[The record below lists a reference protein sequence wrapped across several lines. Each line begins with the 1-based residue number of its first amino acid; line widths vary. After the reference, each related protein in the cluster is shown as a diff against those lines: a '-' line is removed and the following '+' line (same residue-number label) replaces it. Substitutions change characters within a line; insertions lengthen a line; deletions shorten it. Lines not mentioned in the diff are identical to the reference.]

1 MDFFTSLQR
10 VVGSL
15 MKVQDLLK
23 EYYLSFEYNNLR
35 EETKAQYKYFL
46 GIVSSTSVVDGKEL
60 GSYKL
65 SSLTTKLAKLSYN
78 KWCDRG
84 VSFANH
90 LMSVVRVLLNYGI
103 NMEHCN
109 MNPFSNIK
117 KRVVAH
123 RKIVWTKDDV
133 IRFLD
138 IAYSDFKTRSLGL
151 IAQMA
156 YEWCQRIGDMRLLEW
171 SSLDLDVQRM
181 QIEQSKRRA
190 EVFLPISDELNEML
204 IQQKNDYGFQK
215 YVAPR
220 PRPYKGSYKPYSL
233 TKLPILARKVMS
245 SAGLSNELRLS
256 DLRRTGTVEMVE
268 AGVSMGNIM
277 SVTGHANPQSVKPY
291 MKNTFASANLAL
303 QTRRGLTESESH
315 DKSILNAN
323 KKDVI
328 YNI

>member
-1 MDFFTSLQR
+1 
-10 VVGSL
+10 
-15 MKVQDLLK
+15 MKVEDLLQ

-46 GIVSSTSVVDGKEL
+46 GIVCSTSVVDGKEL

-90 LMSVVRVLLNYGI
+90 LMSVIRVLLNYGI
-103 NMEHCN
+103 HMEHCVI
-109 MNPFSNIK
+109 NPFSNIK
-117 KRVVAH
+117 RRVVAH
-123 RKIVWTKDDV
+123 RKVVWTKENV
-133 IRFLD
+133 TNFLD
-138 IAYSDFKTRSLGL
+138 VAYSDFKTRSVGL
-151 IAQMA
+151 IAHMA
-156 YEWCQRIGDMRLLEW
+156 YEWCQRLGDMRLLQW
-171 SSLDLDVQRM
+171 SNLDLSEQRM
-181 QIEQSKRRA
+181 HIEQSKRRA
-190 EVFLPISDELNEML
+190 EVFLPIGDSLGEML
-204 IQQKNDYGFQK
+204 VQQKEDYGFQK

-220 PRPYKGSYKPYSL
+220 PRPFKGVYKPYSL
-233 TKLPILARKVMS
+233 TKLPIIARRIMS

-256 DLRRTGTVEMVE
+256 DLRRTGTVEMVD

-303 QTRRGLTESESH
+303 QTRKGLTDNKSH
-315 DKSILNAN
+315 VTSMVYADKEGYI
-323 KKDVI
+323 
-328 YNI
+328 

>member
-1 MDFFTSLQR
+1 
-10 VVGSL
+10 
-15 MKVQDLLK
+15 MKVEELLN

-35 EETKAQYKYFL
+35 QETKVQYKYFL

-117 KRVVAH
+117 KRVTKS
-123 RKIVWTKDDV
+123 RKVVWTKEDV

-138 IAYSDFKTRSLGL
+138 TCYSDFNTRSIGL
-151 IAQMA
+151 IAHMA

-171 SSLDLDVQRM
+171 SNLDLDAKRM

-190 EVFLPISDELNEML
+190 QVFLPISDELHEML
-204 IQQKNDYGFQK
+204 VQQQNDYGFQK

-220 PRPYKGSYKPYSL
+220 PRAYKGSYKPYSL
-233 TKLPILARKVMS
+233 TKLPLLARKAMD
-245 SAGLSNELRLS
+245 SAGLSKELRLS
-256 DLRRTGTVEMVE
+256 DLRRTGTVEMVD

-291 MKNTFASANLAL
+291 MKNTFTSANLAL
-303 QTRRGLTESESH
+303 QARKNLTHEKSYGTSMLSA
-315 DKSILNAN
+315 DKEGFI
-323 KKDVI
+323 
-328 YNI
+328 

>member
-1 MDFFTSLQR
+1 
-10 VVGSL
+10 
-15 MKVQDLLK
+15 MKVDSLLK

-46 GIVSSTSVVDGKEL
+46 GIVCSTSVVDGKKL

-65 SSLTTKLAKLSYN
+65 SSLTTKLAKLAYN

-90 LMSVVRVLLNYGI
+90 LMSVIRVLLNYGI
-103 NMEHCN
+103 NMEHCV

-117 KRVVAH
+117 KRVVSH
-123 RKIVWTKDDV
+123 RKVVWTREDV

-138 IAYSDFKTRSLGL
+138 TAYSDFKTRSLGL

-171 SSLDLDVQRM
+171 SNLDLDEKRM

-190 EVFLPISDELNEML
+190 EVFLPISDELHEML
-204 IQQKNDYGFQK
+204 VQQKNDYGFQK

-220 PRPYKGSYKPYSL
+220 PRPIRGSYKPYSL
-233 TKLPILARKVMS
+233 TKLPIIARKVMT
-245 SAGLSNELRLS
+245 SAGLSNEQRLS
-256 DLRRTGTVEMVE
+256 DLRRTGTVEMVD

-291 MKNTFASANLAL
+291 MKNTFQSANLAL
-303 QTRRGLTESESH
+303 NKRKNLTELKNCG
-315 DKSILNAN
+315 KSIPYAN
-323 KKDVI
+323 KRM
-328 YNI
+328 

>member
-1 MDFFTSLQR
+1 M
-10 VVGSL
+10 
-15 MKVQDLLK
+15 MKVVDLLN

-46 GIVSSTSVVDGKEL
+46 GIVCSTSVVDDKEL

-65 SSLTTKLAKLSYN
+65 SNLTTKLAKLSYN
-78 KWCDRG
+78 KWCERG

-90 LMSVVRVLLNYGI
+90 LMSVIRVLLNYGI
-103 NMEHCN
+103 NMEHTN

-123 RKIVWTKDDV
+123 RKVVWTKEDV
-133 IRFLD
+133 IKFLD
-138 IAYSDFKTRSLGL
+138 TAYSDFKTRNIGL

-171 SSLDLDVQRM
+171 SSIDLDAKRVH
-181 QIEQSKRRA
+181 IEQSKRRA
-190 EVFLPISDELNEML
+190 QVFLPISDELHEML
-204 IQQKNDYGFQK
+204 TQQHDDYGFQK

-220 PRPYKGSYKPYSL
+220 PKAYRGAYKPYTL
-233 TKLPILARKVMS
+233 TKLPILARKLMS

-256 DLRRTGTVEMVE
+256 DLRRTGTVEMVD

-291 MKNTFASANLAL
+291 MKNTFTSANLAL
-303 QTRRGLTESESH
+303 QARKNLTEQKSCGTSMLSA
-315 DKSILNAN
+315 DKEGYI
-323 KKDVI
+323 
-328 YNI
+328 

>member
-1 MDFFTSLQR
+1 
-10 VVGSL
+10 
-15 MKVQDLLK
+15 MKVDDLLN

-35 EETKAQYKYFL
+35 QETKVQYKYFL
-46 GIVSSTSVVDGKEL
+46 GIVSSTSAVDGRKL

-78 KWCDRG
+78 KWCERG

-117 KRVVAH
+117 KRVTKS
-123 RKIVWTKDDV
+123 RKVVWTKEDI

-138 IAYSDFKTRSLGL
+138 TCYSDFNTRSIGL
-151 IAQMA
+151 IAHMA

-171 SSLDLDVQRM
+171 SNLDLDAKRM

-190 EVFLPISDELNEML
+190 QVFLPISDELHEML
-204 IQQKNDYGFQK
+204 VQQQNDYGFQK

-220 PRPYKGSYKPYSL
+220 PRAYKGSYKPYSL
-233 TKLPILARKVMS
+233 TKLPLLARKAMD
-245 SAGLSNELRLS
+245 SAGLSKELRLS
-256 DLRRTGTVEMVE
+256 DLRRTGTVEMVD

-291 MKNTFASANLAL
+291 MKNTFTSANLAL
-303 QTRRGLTESESH
+303 QARKNLTHEKSYGTSMLSA
-315 DKSILNAN
+315 DKEGFI
-323 KKDVI
+323 
-328 YNI
+328 

>member
-1 MDFFTSLQR
+1 
-10 VVGSL
+10 

-46 GIVSSTSVVDGKEL
+46 GIVSSTCVVDGKEL

-65 SSLTTKLAKLSYN
+65 SNLTTKLAKLSYN
-78 KWCDRG
+78 KWCERG

-90 LMSVVRVLLNYGI
+90 LMSVIRVLLNYGI
-103 NMEHCN
+103 NMEHCV

-117 KRVVAH
+117 KRVVANS
-123 RKIVWTKDDV
+123 KVVWTKGAI

-138 IAYSDFKTRSLGL
+138 IAYSDFKTRNIGL

-156 YEWCQRIGDMRLLEW
+156 YEWWQRIGDMRLLEW
-171 SSLDLDVQRM
+171 SSLDLDEKRM
-181 QIEQSKRRA
+181 HIEQSKRRA
-190 EVFLPISDELNEML
+190 EVFLPISDELCEML
-204 IQQKNDYGFQK
+204 IQQKEDYGFQK
-215 YVAPR
+215 YVVPR
-220 PRPYKGSYKPYSL
+220 PRPFKGSYKPYSL
-233 TKLPILARKVMS
+233 TKLPIIARKIMT

-256 DLRRTGTVEMVE
+256 DLRRTGTVEMVD

-291 MKNTFASANLAL
+291 MKNTIASANLAW
-303 QTRRGLTESESH
+303 QQRKSLTENKNH
-315 DKSILNAN
+315 DISMVYADKER
-323 KKDVI
+323 
-328 YNI
+328 

>member
-1 MDFFTSLQR
+1 
-10 VVGSL
+10 
-15 MKVQDLLK
+15 MKVDSLLK

-46 GIVSSTSVVDGKEL
+46 GIVCSTSVVDGKSL
-60 GSYKL
+60 GTYKL

-78 KWCDRG
+78 KWCERG
-84 VSFANH
+84 VSLANH
-90 LMSVVRVLLNYGI
+90 LMSVIRVLLNYGI

-123 RKIVWTKDDV
+123 RKVVWTKDDV

-171 SSLDLDVQRM
+171 SNLDLDEQRM

-204 IQQKNDYGFQK
+204 LQQKNDYGFQK

-220 PRPYKGSYKPYSL
+220 PRPFKGSYKPYSL
-233 TKLPILARKVMS
+233 TKLPILARKVMT

-256 DLRRTGTVEMVE
+256 DLRRTGTVEMVD

>member
-1 MDFFTSLQR
+1 
-10 VVGSL
+10 

-46 GIVSSTSVVDGKEL
+46 GIVSSTSVVDNKEL

-90 LMSVVRVLLNYGI
+90 LMSVIRVLLNYGI

-109 MNPFSNIK
+109 INPFSNIK
-117 KRVVAH
+117 KRVVAN
-123 RKIVWTKDDV
+123 RKVVWTKDDV

-138 IAYSDFKTRSLGL
+138 TAYSDFKTRNIGL

-171 SSLDLDVQRM
+171 SSLKLDEKRIHIQ
-181 QIEQSKRRA
+181 QSKRRA
-190 EVFLPISDELNEML
+190 EVFLPISDELCEML
-204 IQQKNDYGFQK
+204 IQQKKDYVFQK
-215 YVAPR
+215 YVVPR
-220 PRPYKGSYKPYSL
+220 PRAFKGVYKPYSL
-233 TKLPILARKVMS
+233 TKLPIIARKIMT

-256 DLRRTGTVEMVE
+256 DLRRTGTVEMVD

-291 MKNTFASANLAL
+291 MKNTFTSANLAW
-303 QTRRGLTESESH
+303 QQRKNLTENKNH
-315 DKSILNAN
+315 DISMVYAN
-323 KKDVI
+323 KER
-328 YNI
+328 

>member
-1 MDFFTSLQR
+1 
-10 VVGSL
+10 
-15 MKVQDLLK
+15 MKVEELLN

-35 EETKAQYKYFL
+35 QETKVQYKYFL
-46 GIVSSTSVVDGKEL
+46 SIVSSTSVVDGKEL

-78 KWCDRG
+78 KWCERG

-117 KRVVAH
+117 KRVTKS
-123 RKIVWTKDDV
+123 RKVVWTKEDV

-138 IAYSDFKTRSLGL
+138 TCYSDFNTRSIGL
-151 IAQMA
+151 IAHMA

-171 SSLDLDVQRM
+171 SNLNLDAKRM

-190 EVFLPISDELNEML
+190 QVFLPISDELHEML
-204 IQQKNDYGFQK
+204 VQQQNDYGFQK

-220 PRPYKGSYKPYSL
+220 PRAYKGSYKPYSL
-233 TKLPILARKVMS
+233 TKLPLLARKVMD
-245 SAGLSNELRLS
+245 SAGLSKELRLS
-256 DLRRTGTVEMVE
+256 DLRRTGTVEMVD

-291 MKNTFASANLAL
+291 MKNTFTSANLAL
-303 QTRRGLTESESH
+303 QARKNLTHEKSYGTSMLSA
-315 DKSILNAN
+315 DKEGFI
-323 KKDVI
+323 
-328 YNI
+328 

>member
-1 MDFFTSLQR
+1 
-10 VVGSL
+10 

-46 GIVSSTSVVDGKEL
+46 GIVSSTCGVDGKEL

-65 SSLTTKLAKLSYN
+65 SNLTTKLAKLSYN
-78 KWCDRG
+78 KWCERG

-90 LMSVVRVLLNYGI
+90 LMSVIRVLLNYGI
-103 NMEHCN
+103 NMEHCH

-123 RKIVWTKDDV
+123 RKVVWTKEDV

-138 IAYSDFKTRSLGL
+138 TAYSDFKTRNIGL

-156 YEWCQRIGDMRLLEW
+156 YEWCQRIGDMRVLEW
-171 SSLDLDVQRM
+171 SNLDLDAKRM

-190 EVFLPISDELNEML
+190 QVFLPISDELHEML
-204 IQQKNDYGFQK
+204 VQQKDDYGFQK
-215 YVAPR
+215 YVVPR
-220 PRPYKGSYKPYSL
+220 PRPFRGSYKPYSL
-233 TKLPILARKVMS
+233 TKLPIIARKVMT

-256 DLRRTGTVEMVE
+256 DLRRTGTVEMVD

-291 MKNTFASANLAL
+291 MKNTFESANNAL
-303 QTRRGLTESESH
+303 TTRNMYG
-315 DKSILNAN
+315 KSN
-323 KKDVI
+323 
-328 YNI
+328 

>member
-1 MDFFTSLQR
+1 MQ
-10 VVGSL
+10 
-15 MKVQDLLK
+15 VQDLLK

-46 GIVSSTSVVDGKEL
+46 GIVSSTSVVDGKKL

-90 LMSVVRVLLNYGI
+90 LMSVIRVLLNYGI

-123 RKIVWTKDDV
+123 RKVVWTKDDV

-138 IAYSDFKTRSLGL
+138 TAYSDFNTRSLGL

-190 EVFLPISDELNEML
+190 QVFLPISDELNEML

-220 PRPYKGSYKPYSL
+220 PRPFRGSYKPYSL
-233 TKLPILARKVMS
+233 TKLPIIARKVMT

-256 DLRRTGTVEMVE
+256 DLRRTGTVEMVD

-291 MKNTFASANLAL
+291 MKNTFTSANLAL
-303 QTRRGLTESESH
+303 QTRRNLTDQKKHGTSM
-315 DKSILNAN
+315 LNAN
-323 KKDVI
+323 KKGCI
-328 YNI
+328 

>member
-1 MDFFTSLQR
+1 
-10 VVGSL
+10 

-46 GIVSSTSVVDGKEL
+46 GIVSSTCVVDGKEL

-65 SSLTTKLAKLSYN
+65 SNLTTKLAKLSYN
-78 KWCDRG
+78 KWCERG

-90 LMSVVRVLLNYGI
+90 LMSVIRVLLNYGI
-103 NMEHCN
+103 NMEHCV

-117 KRVVAH
+117 KRVVAN
-123 RKIVWTKDDV
+123 RKVVWTKDDI

-138 IAYSDFKTRSLGL
+138 IAYSDFKTRNIGL

-171 SSLDLDVQRM
+171 SSLDLDEKRM
-181 QIEQSKRRA
+181 HIEQSKRRA
-190 EVFLPISDELNEML
+190 EVFLPISDELCEML
-204 IQQKNDYGFQK
+204 IQQKEDYGFQK
-215 YVAPR
+215 YVVPR
-220 PRPYKGSYKPYSL
+220 PRPFKGSYKPYSL
-233 TKLPILARKVMS
+233 TKLPIIARKIMT

-256 DLRRTGTVEMVE
+256 DLRRTGTVEMVD

-291 MKNTFASANLAL
+291 MKNTFASANLAW
-303 QTRRGLTESESH
+303 QQRKSLTENKNH
-315 DKSILNAN
+315 DISMVYADKER
-323 KKDVI
+323 
-328 YNI
+328 

>member
-1 MDFFTSLQR
+1 
-10 VVGSL
+10 

-46 GIVSSTSVVDGKEL
+46 GIVSSTSVVDNKEL

-90 LMSVVRVLLNYGI
+90 LMSVIRVLLNYGI

-109 MNPFSNIK
+109 INPFSNIK
-117 KRVVAH
+117 KRVVAN
-123 RKIVWTKDDV
+123 RKVVWTKDDV

-138 IAYSDFKTRSLGL
+138 TAYSDFKTRNIGL

-171 SSLDLDVQRM
+171 SSLKLDEKRIHIQ
-181 QIEQSKRRA
+181 QSKRRA
-190 EVFLPISDELNEML
+190 EVFLTISDELSEML
-204 IQQKNDYGFQK
+204 IQQKEDYGFQK
-215 YVAPR
+215 YVVPR
-220 PRPYKGSYKPYSL
+220 PRAFKGVYKPYSL
-233 TKLPILARKVMS
+233 TKLPIIARKIMT

-256 DLRRTGTVEMVE
+256 DLRRTGTVEMVD

-291 MKNTFASANLAL
+291 MKNTFTSANLAW
-303 QTRRGLTESESH
+303 QQRKNLTENKNH
-315 DKSILNAN
+315 DISMVYAN
-323 KKDVI
+323 KER
-328 YNI
+328 

>member
-1 MDFFTSLQR
+1 
-10 VVGSL
+10 

-46 GIVSSTSVVDGKEL
+46 GIVSSTCVVDGKEL

-65 SSLTTKLAKLSYN
+65 SNLTTKLAKLSYN
-78 KWCDRG
+78 KWCERG
-84 VSFANH
+84 VSLANH
-90 LMSVVRVLLNYGI
+90 LMSVIRVLLNYGI
-103 NMEHCN
+103 NMEHCV

-117 KRVVAH
+117 KRVVAN
-123 RKIVWTKDDV
+123 RKVVWTKDDI

-138 IAYSDFKTRSLGL
+138 IAYSDFKTRNIGL

-171 SSLDLDVQRM
+171 SSLDLDEKRM
-181 QIEQSKRRA
+181 HIEQSKRRA
-190 EVFLPISDELNEML
+190 EVFLPISDELCEML
-204 IQQKNDYGFQK
+204 IQQKEDYGFQK
-215 YVAPR
+215 YVVPR
-220 PRPYKGSYKPYSL
+220 PRPFKGSYKPYSL
-233 TKLPILARKVMS
+233 TKLPIIARKIMT

-256 DLRRTGTVEMVE
+256 DLRRTGTVEMVD

-291 MKNTFASANLAL
+291 MKNTFASANLAW
-303 QTRRGLTESESH
+303 QQRKSLTENKNH
-315 DKSILNAN
+315 DISMVYADKER
-323 KKDVI
+323 
-328 YNI
+328 

>member
-1 MDFFTSLQR
+1 
-10 VVGSL
+10 
-15 MKVQDLLK
+15 MKVEELLN

-35 EETKAQYKYFL
+35 QETKVQYKYFL

-78 KWCDRG
+78 KWCERG

-117 KRVVAH
+117 KRVTKS
-123 RKIVWTKDDV
+123 RKVVWTKEDV

-138 IAYSDFKTRSLGL
+138 TCYSDFNTRSIGL
-151 IAQMA
+151 IAHMA

-171 SSLDLDVQRM
+171 SNLDLDAKRM

-190 EVFLPISDELNEML
+190 QVFLPISDELHEML
-204 IQQKNDYGFQK
+204 VQQQNDYGFQK

-220 PRPYKGSYKPYSL
+220 PRAYKGSYKPYSL
-233 TKLPILARKVMS
+233 TKLPLLARKAMD
-245 SAGLSNELRLS
+245 SAGLSKELRLS
-256 DLRRTGTVEMVE
+256 DLRRTGTVEMVD

-291 MKNTFASANLAL
+291 MKNTFTSANLAL
-303 QTRRGLTESESH
+303 QARKNLTHEKSYGTSMLSA
-315 DKSILNAN
+315 DKEGFI
-323 KKDVI
+323 
-328 YNI
+328 

>member
-1 MDFFTSLQR
+1 
-10 VVGSL
+10 

-46 GIVSSTSVVDGKEL
+46 GIVSSTCVVDGKEL

-65 SSLTTKLAKLSYN
+65 SNLTTKLAKLSYN
-78 KWCDRG
+78 KWCERG

-90 LMSVVRVLLNYGI
+90 LMSVIRVLLNYGI
-103 NMEHCN
+103 NMEHCV

-117 KRVVAH
+117 KRVVAN
-123 RKIVWTKDDV
+123 RKVVWTKEDI

-138 IAYSDFKTRSLGL
+138 IAYSDFKTRNIGL

-171 SSLDLDVQRM
+171 SSLDLDEKRM
-181 QIEQSKRRA
+181 HIEQSKRRA
-190 EVFLPISDELNEML
+190 EVFLPISDELCEML
-204 IQQKNDYGFQK
+204 IQQKEDYGFQK
-215 YVAPR
+215 YVVPR
-220 PRPYKGSYKPYSL
+220 PRPFKGSYKPYSL
-233 TKLPILARKVMS
+233 TKLPIIARKIMT

-256 DLRRTGTVEMVE
+256 DLRRTGTVEMVD

-291 MKNTFASANLAL
+291 MKNTFASANLAW
-303 QTRRGLTESESH
+303 QQRKSLTENKNH
-315 DKSILNAN
+315 DISMVYADKER
-323 KKDVI
+323 
-328 YNI
+328 

>member
-1 MDFFTSLQR
+1 
-10 VVGSL
+10 

-46 GIVSSTSVVDGKEL
+46 GIVSSTCVVDGKEL

-65 SSLTTKLAKLSYN
+65 SNLTTKLAKLSYN
-78 KWCDRG
+78 KWCERG

-90 LMSVVRVLLNYGI
+90 LMSVIRVLLNYGI
-103 NMEHCN
+103 NMEHCV

-117 KRVVAH
+117 KRVVAN
-123 RKIVWTKDDV
+123 RKVVWTKEDI

-138 IAYSDFKTRSLGL
+138 IAYSDFKTRNIGL

-171 SSLDLDVQRM
+171 SSLDLDEKRM
-181 QIEQSKRRA
+181 HIEQSKRRA
-190 EVFLPISDELNEML
+190 EVFLPISDELCEML
-204 IQQKNDYGFQK
+204 IQQKEDYGFQK
-215 YVAPR
+215 YVVPR
-220 PRPYKGSYKPYSL
+220 PRPFKGSYKPYSL
-233 TKLPILARKVMS
+233 TKLPIIARKIMT

-256 DLRRTGTVEMVE
+256 DLRRTGTVEMVD

-291 MKNTFASANLAL
+291 MKNTFASAKLAW
-303 QTRRGLTESESH
+303 QQRKSLTENKNH
-315 DKSILNAN
+315 DISMVYADKER
-323 KKDVI
+323 
-328 YNI
+328 

>member
-1 MDFFTSLQR
+1 
-10 VVGSL
+10 
-15 MKVQDLLK
+15 MKVVDLLN

-35 EETKAQYKYFL
+35 AETKAQYKYFL
-46 GIVSSTSVVDGKEL
+46 GIVCSTNVVDDKEL

-65 SSLTTKLAKLSYN
+65 SNLTTKLAKLSYN
-78 KWCDRG
+78 KWCERG

-90 LMSVVRVLLNYGI
+90 LMSVIRVLLNYGI
-103 NMEHCN
+103 NMEHTN

-123 RKIVWTKDDV
+123 RKVVWTKEDV

-138 IAYSDFKTRSLGL
+138 TAYSDFKTRNIGL

-171 SSLDLDVQRM
+171 SSIDLDAKRVH
-181 QIEQSKRRA
+181 IEQSKRRA
-190 EVFLPISDELNEML
+190 QVFLPISDELHEML
-204 IQQKNDYGFQK
+204 TQQHDDYGFQK

-220 PRPYKGSYKPYSL
+220 PKAYRGAYKPYTL
-233 TKLPILARKVMS
+233 TKLPILARKLMS

-256 DLRRTGTVEMVE
+256 DLRRTGTVEMVD

-291 MKNTFASANLAL
+291 MKNTFTSANLAL
-303 QTRRGLTESESH
+303 QARKNLTEQKSCGTSMLSA
-315 DKSILNAN
+315 DKEGYI
-323 KKDVI
+323 
-328 YNI
+328 

>member
-1 MDFFTSLQR
+1 
-10 VVGSL
+10 

-46 GIVSSTSVVDGKEL
+46 GIVSSTSVVDNKKL

-65 SSLTTKLAKLSYN
+65 SNLTTKLAKLSYN
-78 KWCDRG
+78 KWCERG

-90 LMSVVRVLLNYGI
+90 LMSVIRVLLNYGI
-103 NMEHCN
+103 NMEHCV

-117 KRVVAH
+117 KRVVAN
-123 RKIVWTKDDV
+123 RKVVWTKDDI

-138 IAYSDFKTRSLGL
+138 IAYSDFKTRNIGL

-171 SSLDLDVQRM
+171 SSLDLDEKRM
-181 QIEQSKRRA
+181 HIEQSKRRA
-190 EVFLPISDELNEML
+190 EVFLPISDELCEML
-204 IQQKNDYGFQK
+204 IQQKEDYGFQK
-215 YVAPR
+215 YVVPR
-220 PRPYKGSYKPYSL
+220 PRPFKGSYKPYSL
-233 TKLPILARKVMS
+233 TKLPIIARKIMT

-256 DLRRTGTVEMVE
+256 DLRRTGTVEMVD

-291 MKNTFASANLAL
+291 MKNTFASANLAW
-303 QTRRGLTESESH
+303 QQRKSLTENKNH
-315 DKSILNAN
+315 DTSMVYAN
-323 KKDVI
+323 KER
-328 YNI
+328 

>member
-1 MDFFTSLQR
+1 
-10 VVGSL
+10 
-15 MKVQDLLK
+15 MKVNNLLE

-46 GIVSSTSVVDGKEL
+46 GIVCSTNIVSSKKL

-65 SSLTTKLAKLSYN
+65 SDLTTKLAKLSYN
-78 KWCDRG
+78 KWCERG

-90 LMSVVRVLLNYGI
+90 LMSVIRVLLNYGI

-109 MNPFSNIK
+109 VNPFSNIK
-117 KRVVAH
+117 KRVVTH
-123 RKIVWTKDDV
+123 RKVVWKKEDV

-138 IAYSDFKTRSLGL
+138 TAYSDFKTRSIGL

-156 YEWCQRIGDMRLLEW
+156 YEWCQRLGDMRLLKW
-171 SSLDLDVQRM
+171 DNLDLEEKRM
-181 QIEQSKRRA
+181 YLQQSKRRA

-204 IQQKNDYGFQK
+204 LQQKNDYGFQE

-220 PRPYKGSYKPYSL
+220 PRPFRGSYKPYSL
-233 TKLPILARKVMS
+233 VKLPILARKVMN

-256 DLRRTGTVEMVE
+256 DLRRTGTVEMVD

-291 MKNTFASANLAL
+291 MKNTFTSANLAL
-303 QTRRGLTESESH
+303 EKRKNLTDFKKYDTSMVY
-315 DKSILNAN
+315 AN

-328 YNI
+328 

>member
-1 MDFFTSLQR
+1 
-10 VVGSL
+10 

-46 GIVSSTSVVDGKEL
+46 GIVSSTSVVDNKKL

-65 SSLTTKLAKLSYN
+65 SNLTTKLAKLSYN
-78 KWCDRG
+78 KWCERG

-90 LMSVVRVLLNYGI
+90 LMSVIRVLLNYGI
-103 NMEHCN
+103 NMEHCV

-117 KRVVAH
+117 KRVVAN
-123 RKIVWTKDDV
+123 RKVVWTKDDI

-138 IAYSDFKTRSLGL
+138 IAYSDFKTRNIGL

-171 SSLDLDVQRM
+171 SSLDLDEKRM
-181 QIEQSKRRA
+181 HIEQSKRRA
-190 EVFLPISDELNEML
+190 EVFLPISDELCEML
-204 IQQKNDYGFQK
+204 IQQKEDYGFQK
-215 YVAPR
+215 YVVPR
-220 PRPYKGSYKPYSL
+220 PRPFKGSYKPYSL
-233 TKLPILARKVMS
+233 TKLPIIARKIMT

-256 DLRRTGTVEMVE
+256 DLRRTGTVEMVD

-291 MKNTFASANLAL
+291 MKNTFASANLAW
-303 QTRRGLTESESH
+303 QQRKSLTENKNH
-315 DKSILNAN
+315 DISMVYADKER
-323 KKDVI
+323 
-328 YNI
+328 